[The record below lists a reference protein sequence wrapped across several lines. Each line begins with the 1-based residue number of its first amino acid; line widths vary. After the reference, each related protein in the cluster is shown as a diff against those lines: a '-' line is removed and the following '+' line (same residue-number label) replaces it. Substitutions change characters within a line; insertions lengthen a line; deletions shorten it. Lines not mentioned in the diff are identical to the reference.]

1 MEKTGPSI
9 PAAPVKYV
17 EILVADSLRDT
28 CRLKALFRAAKNGC
42 EID

>member
-1 MEKTGPSI
+1 MEKTGPSV
-9 PAAPVKYV
+9 PAATVRYV